1 MNIKIELNNI
11 NLATNIYN
19 SEFLKE
25 DLDKYILNNCY
36 RKFINNKKNN

>member
-25 DLDKYILNNCY
+25 DLYALYHLN
-36 RKFINNKKNN
+36 